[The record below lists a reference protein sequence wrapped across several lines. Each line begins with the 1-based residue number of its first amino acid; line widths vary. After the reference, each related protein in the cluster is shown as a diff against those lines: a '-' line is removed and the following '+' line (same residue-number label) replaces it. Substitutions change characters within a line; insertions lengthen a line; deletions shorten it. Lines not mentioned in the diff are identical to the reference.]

1 MQVDR
6 RPDDCRI
13 CFKPTTSSVSER
25 KKRLALFGYSAEPV
39 RHIIKTYVLE
49 SLLIP
54 DFSFEEPHF
63 QAGDYICFSCITL
76 LNSYD
81 KAKKRFH
88 ELEQSV
94 RTSLQA
100 AIPTTAQQVFST
112 SPLSPIGIRRPT
124 PPGGWT
130 STPKRLR
137 LEAARL
143 PRPSEPTGV
152 SAPVKVCITI
162 IMQSCI

>member
-1 MQVDR
+1 MRTGHGAMQVDR

-13 CFKPTTSSVSER
+13 CFKPTTSSVSEK
-25 KKRLALFGYSAEPV
+25 KKRLALFGF
-39 RHIIKTYVLE
+39 KTYVLE

-94 RTSLQA
+94 RTSLLA
-100 AIPTTAQQVFST
+100 DVGSTYPLRRSMAI
-112 SPLSPIGIRRPT
+112 GRRSVT
-124 PPGGWT
+124 F
-130 STPKRLR
+130 RIQ
-137 LEAARL
+137 
-143 PRPSEPTGV
+143 
-152 SAPVKVCITI
+152 SAGTRIHPNR
-162 IMQSCI
+162 

>member
-1 MQVDR
+1 MRTTLAHSNESCVSIDEAYAYRQVDR

-25 KKRLALFGYSAEPV
+25 KKRLALFGFSAEPV
-39 RHIIKTYVLE
+39 CHIIKTYVLE

-54 DFSFEEPHF
+54 DFSFEELHF
-63 QAGDYICFSCITL
+63 QAGDCICFSCITL

-94 RTSLQA
+94 RTSLLA
-100 AIPTTAQQVFST
+100 DVGSMY
-112 SPLSPIGIRRPT
+112 PLRRSKT
-124 PPGGWT
+124 DGN
-130 STPKRLR
+130 
-137 LEAARL
+137 
-143 PRPSEPTGV
+143 RP
-152 SAPVKVCITI
+152 
-162 IMQSCI
+162 